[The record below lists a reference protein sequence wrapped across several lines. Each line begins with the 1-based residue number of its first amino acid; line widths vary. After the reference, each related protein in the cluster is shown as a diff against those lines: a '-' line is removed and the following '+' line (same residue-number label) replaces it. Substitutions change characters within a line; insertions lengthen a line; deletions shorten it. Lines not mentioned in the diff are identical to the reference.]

1 MMIKF
6 FKYQAAG
13 NDFVIVKEPTIT
25 SENAE
30 NICERHFGVGADGV
44 LIHFNSDSSDAGM
57 KIFNSDGST
66 AQMCGNGLRCFVSYL
81 VTDYGLGK
89 NPLKIETGRGEL
101 EVKWEKLRNGKLS
114 VEANLGKP
122 ELKSEE
128 TVEFNNKNFDAYSV
142 SMGNPHFVLFP
153 SVKPDASEIHRIANH
168 FQKNSSWNCE
178 VNVEI
183 VTDINKRS
191 KSVFVIVKE
200 RGAGF
205 TLSCGTGGGAVMHS
219 LLQKNI
225 VKPDERWKVFFP
237 GGEITYRINDRNEI
251 IMSGVPEKVFE
262 GMLDPAE
269 F

>member
-1 MMIKF
+1 MINF

-13 NDFVIVKEPTIT
+13 NDFVIVKEPALT

-30 NICERHFGVGADGV
+30 NICDRHFGVGADGV
-44 LIHFNSDSSDAGM
+44 LIHFFSNTADAGM

-81 VTDYGLGK
+81 ITDCGLKK

-101 EVKWEKLRNGKLS
+101 EVKWEKLKNGKLS
-114 VEANLGKP
+114 IEANLGRP
-122 ELKSEE
+122 ELKQNEI
-128 TVEFNNKNFDAYSV
+128 VEFNNKKFDAYSI
-142 SMGNPHFVLFP
+142 SMGNPHLVLFP
-153 SVKPDASEIHRIANH
+153 SEKPDAMEIRSIANH
-168 FQKNSSWNCE
+168 FQKNNSCRAE

-183 VTDINKRS
+183 ITDINKRS

-205 TLSCGTGGGAVMHS
+205 TLACGTGGAAVMHS
-219 LLQKNI
+219 LLRRKI
-225 VKPDERWKVFFP
+225 VRFDENWKVFFP
-237 GGEITYRINDRNEI
+237 GGEITYCINSGNEI
-251 IMSGVPEKVFE
+251 LMTGVPEKIFE
-262 GMLDPAE
+262 GTLDIAE